1 MSDDV
6 IIGRIMAL
14 DVGSVRT
21 GVAFSDERGIIASP
35 YDVIQATQKKDWLS
49 KIKGVIRDEDP
60 ARILVGVPLNQDGEE
75 GKDANTIGEY
85 IALLRENTSLPVIEW
100 DERFTTVQ
108 AERTLIAADVSR
120 KNRKQVIDK
129 LAAAI
134 LLQSYLDSLHF
145 QEIKPWE
152 ENPDYTNVWET

>member
-1 MSDDV
+1 
-6 IIGRIMAL
+6 MAL
-14 DVGSVRT
+14 DIGSKRT

-35 YDVIQATQKKDWLS
+35 YDVIQATQKKDWLN
-49 KIKGVIRDEDP
+49 KIKSVIDDENP

-75 GKDANTIGEY
+75 GTDAKTILEY

-145 QEIKPWE
+145 QEATPWE
-152 ENPDYTNVWET
+152 ENPENKFDWET